1 MILEKSVSR
10 THMVQAIDLP
20 SYTKKTLITNK
31 VNTGFFV
38 TLNKSI
44 SYALRT
50 RPTDLSRM
58 IRLSL
63 LLTLAIATSWP
74 LLLCAEPVNHLD
86 QLLQQVQK
94 SQQQEA
100 ATRKMREERFLAAH
114 ANQQQLLATIK
125 AQLAAEQ
132 ERSQQLRKRF
142 DSNEQQLTELEA
154 ELKRQTG
161 DLGEVFGTVRQSAK
175 DLAALI
181 NESLVSAQY
190 PGRTQWLQ
198 TLGESKKLPDI
209 SELNQLW
216 YLIQQETVESG
227 RVVRFPATVID
238 TDGHASEQ
246 EVLRVGLFNALA
258 QGQYLSYQTET
269 NHFVVLARQPAQS
282 NNQLMAYLGMGDEH
296 SGTLAVDPT
305 RGVLLSL
312 LVETPDPLE
321 RIHQGGIVGYI
332 ILALGLLGL
341 LIVITRLIYLAITGR
356 AIQQQLN
363 HLASPSLKNPL
374 GRILAVAAESRDA
387 NPGSDPQQGDMLE
400 LQVDEAI
407 LRELPRLT
415 QGEGLVKLL
424 AGVAPLLGLLGTVV
438 GMIATFQSIT
448 LFGTGDPKMMADGIS
463 QALVTTA
470 LGLIVAIPLLFMHT
484 LVTSRSQALIQI
496 LDEQSLGLVAA
507 GRENPDV

>member
-1 MILEKSVSR
+1 
-10 THMVQAIDLP
+10 
-20 SYTKKTLITNK
+20 
-31 VNTGFFV
+31 
-38 TLNKSI
+38 
-44 SYALRT
+44 
-50 RPTDLSRM
+50 M
-58 IRLSL
+58 IRLTPL
-63 LLTLAIATSWP
+63 LILAIASSWP
-74 LLLCAEPVNHLD
+74 LLLGAEPANHLE

-114 ANQQQLLATIK
+114 ANQQQMLATIK
-125 AQLAAEQ
+125 AQLTAEQ

-209 SELNQLW
+209 SELKQLW
-216 YLIQQETVESG
+216 YLTQQETVASG
-227 RVVRFPATVID
+227 RVVRFLATVID
-238 TDGHASEQ
+238 TDGHANEQ

-258 QGQYLSYQTET
+258 QGQYLNYQTET

-282 NNQLMAYLGMGDEH
+282 ESQLMAYLGMGDEH
-296 SGTLAVDPT
+296 GDTLAVDPT

-321 RIHQGGIVGYI
+321 RIQQGGIVGYI

-341 LIVITRLIYLAITGR
+341 IIVITRLTYLAITGR

-374 GRILAVAAESRDA
+374 GRILAVAAESRDT
-387 NPGSDPQQGDMLE
+387 NPGSGDPKQGDTLE

-507 GRENPDV
+507 GRETRDV

>member
-1 MILEKSVSR
+1 M
-10 THMVQAIDLP
+10 
-20 SYTKKTLITNK
+20 
-31 VNTGFFV
+31 
-38 TLNKSI
+38 
-44 SYALRT
+44 T
-50 RPTDLSRM
+50 RFTR
-58 IRLSL
+58 SL
-63 LLTLAIATSWP
+63 LLAMALGWP
-74 LLLCAEPVNHLD
+74 PLLCAEPANHLE

-94 SQQQEA
+94 SQRQEA
-100 ATRKMREERFLAAH
+100 AARQAREARFLAAQT
-114 ANQQQLLATIK
+114 NQKQLLEAVK
-125 AQLAAEQ
+125 AALAAEKR
-132 ERSQQLRKRF
+132 RSQQLRERF
-142 DSNEQQLTELEA
+142 DHNEQQLAELEA

-181 NESLVSAQY
+181 DESLVSAQY

-209 SELNQLW
+209 DELKQLW
-216 YLIQQETVESG
+216 HLIQQEIVESG
-227 RVVRFPATVID
+227 RIVRFPATVID

-246 EVLRVGLFNALA
+246 PVVRVGLFNALA
-258 QGQYLSYQTET
+258 QGKYLDYQTET
-269 NHFVVLARQPAQS
+269 GRFVVLARQPSQAE
-282 NNQLMAYLGMGDEH
+282 NRLLGYFGVGDEQ
-296 SGTLAVDPT
+296 SDTLAVDPT

-321 RIHQGGIVGYI
+321 RIHQGGIVGYV

-341 LIVITRLIYLAITGR
+341 LIVIVRLIYLALTGR

-363 HLASPSLKNPL
+363 NPGTPSLKNPL
-374 GRILAVAAESRDA
+374 GRILAVAAE
-387 NPGSDPQQGDMLE
+387 NPDTEEHTLE
-400 LQVDEAI
+400 LQIDEAI

-507 GRENPDV
+507 SKEGRNV

>member
-1 MILEKSVSR
+1 M
-10 THMVQAIDLP
+10 
-20 SYTKKTLITNK
+20 
-31 VNTGFFV
+31 
-38 TLNKSI
+38 
-44 SYALRT
+44 T
-50 RPTDLSRM
+50 RFTR
-58 IRLSL
+58 SL
-63 LLTLAIATSWP
+63 LLAMVLGWP
-74 LLLCAEPVNHLD
+74 PLLCAEPANHLE

-100 ATRKMREERFLAAH
+100 AARQAREARFLAAQT
-114 ANQQQLLATIK
+114 NQKQLLEAVK
-125 AQLAAEQ
+125 AALAAEKR
-132 ERSQQLRKRF
+132 RSQQLRERF
-142 DSNEQQLTELEA
+142 DHNEQQLAELEA

-181 NESLVSAQY
+181 DESLVSAQY

-209 SELNQLW
+209 DELKQLW
-216 YLIQQETVESG
+216 HLIQQEIVESG
-227 RVVRFPATVID
+227 RIVRFPATVIG

-246 EVLRVGLFNALA
+246 PVVRVGLFNALA
-258 QGQYLSYQTET
+258 QGKYLDYQTET
-269 NHFVVLARQPAQS
+269 GRFVVLARQPSQAE
-282 NNQLMAYLGMGDEH
+282 NRLLGYFGIGDEQ
-296 SGTLAVDPT
+296 SDTLAVDPT

-321 RIHQGGIVGYI
+321 RIHQGGIVGYV

-341 LIVITRLIYLAITGR
+341 LIVIVRLIYLALTGR

-363 HLASPSLKNPL
+363 NPGAPSLKNPL
-374 GRILAVAAESRDA
+374 GRILAVAAE
-387 NPGSDPQQGDMLE
+387 NPDNEEQTLE
-400 LQVDEAI
+400 LQIDEAI

-507 GRENPDV
+507 SKEGRNV

>member
-1 MILEKSVSR
+1 
-10 THMVQAIDLP
+10 
-20 SYTKKTLITNK
+20 
-31 VNTGFFV
+31 
-38 TLNKSI
+38 
-44 SYALRT
+44 
-50 RPTDLSRM
+50 M

-63 LLTLAIATSWP
+63 ILTLAITISWP
-74 LLLCAEPVNHLD
+74 LLLCAEPLNHLD

-100 ATRKMREERFLAAH
+100 ATRQAREARFLAAH
-114 ANQQQLLATIK
+114 ANQQQLLTTIK
-125 AQLAAEQ
+125 AELAAEQ
-132 ERSQQLRKRF
+132 KRSQQLRKRF
-142 DSNEQQLTELEA
+142 DSNEQQLAELEA

-209 SELNQLW
+209 SELKQLW

-227 RVVRFPATVID
+227 RVVRFPATVIN

-246 EVLRVGLFNALA
+246 EVIRVGLFNALA
-258 QGQYLSYQTET
+258 QGQYLNYQTES
-269 NHFVVLARQPAQS
+269 NRFVVLARQPAQS
-282 NNQLMAYLGMGDEH
+282 NNQLMAYLGMGDEQ
-296 SGTLAVDPT
+296 GDTLAVDPT

-321 RIHQGGIVGYI
+321 RIQQGGIVGYI

-341 LIVITRLIYLAITGR
+341 IIVITRLIYLAITGR

-387 NPGSDPQQGDMLE
+387 NPGSGDPKQGDTLE

-507 GRENPDV
+507 GREAPDV